1 MKTKEKMKT
10 WKYALLLAGLAAALT
25 ACNDGDSTETR
36 EEPATPPVA
45 ESPAPTD
52 GTSGNVPPADSLPPE
67 ENTGGTGSETV
78 PMPENKE
85 LEVVI
90 EGMPEKVPAVLTKS
104 DQGYAFYLME
114 RFVFTPE
121 EPGKDMIFHETFP
134 DYYARVEVLPAD
146 ADLEDLKQNARD
158 TLNVVG
164 NVEEMKGEQISD
176 PTIREN
182 ALFFYHAN
190 NDEVSRNIL
199 VEKKNGALL
208 RFTLN
213 FPIGEASEGIP
224 PRFYPMI
231 NSFTVTK

>member
-25 ACNDGDSTETR
+25 ACNDGDTSNTG
-36 EEPATPPVA
+36 EEPAAPPAA
-45 ESPAPTD
+45 ETPAPSNET
-52 GTSGNVPPADSLPPE
+52 GGNTPPADSTPAE
-67 ENTGGTGSETV
+67 GNGAETA

-231 NSFTVTK
+231 NSFTITK